1 MNWANLIENSI
12 RRRREDIEVTDSTK
26 HRIRTHRFGRT
37 DLMVSEYGLGC
48 ARIGGVFKSN
58 SGDFVKLLTT
68 AADGG
73 ITFFDTADIYSQGES
88 EQLLGRAFGRRRQ
101 DVVIASKAGYVL
113 SSQRKL
119 VARIKPLVRPLV
131 KLLGLSRHH
140 LPSAVKGELAQ
151 NFSPS
156 YLKGAVEQSL
166 RRLRTDYLD
175 LLQLHSPPAPIV
187 ETGEWLEALD
197 SLKQQGKIRYY
208 GISCDTVD
216 AASAA
221 LSHRGVSSLQL
232 PLSLLS
238 RGFLPVLDAA
248 RDAGVGVIA
257 RECLA
262 NGLLV
267 KDLSLEQIRGY
278 CRSDAEASDKAS
290 QVAAYR
296 REAAAGGVTLQEF
309 ALQWVS
315 QLPAVSVPLI
325 GVTTLEQLHALLT
338 SRIGTA

>member
-1 MNWANLIENSI
+1 VIES
-12 RRRREDIEVTDSTK
+12 SK

-37 DLMVSEYGLGC
+37 DLTISEYGLGC

-58 SGDFVKLLTT
+58 SGDFVKLLTM
-68 AADGG
+68 AVEGG

-88 EQLLGRAFGRRRQ
+88 EQLLGRAFGRRRK

-113 SSQRKL
+113 PSQRKL
-119 VARIKPLVRPLV
+119 VARIKPLVRPVV

-151 NFSPS
+151 NFSSPYVKS
-156 YLKGAVEQSL
+156 AVEQSL

-175 LLQLHSPPAPIV
+175 LLQLHSPPAPVI
-187 ETGEWLEALD
+187 EAGEWLDALD
-197 SLKQQGKIRYY
+197 TLKQQGKIRYY

-238 RGFLPVLDAA
+238 QAFLPVLDVA
-248 RDAGVGVIA
+248 REAGVGVIA

-278 CRSDAEASDKAS
+278 CRSDDEAADKAA
-290 QVAAYR
+290 QIAAYR
-296 REAAAGGVTLQEF
+296 RAAAADGVTLQEF
-309 ALQWVS
+309 ALRWVS
-315 QLPAVSVPLI
+315 QLPGVSVPLV
-325 GVTTLEQLHALLT
+325 GVTTVAQLQALLT
-338 SRIGTA
+338 SRIGTAR

>member
-1 MNWANLIENSI
+1 MGSMNWANFIENSI
-12 RRRREDIEVTDSTK
+12 RRGREDIGVTDGST
-26 HRIRTHRFGRT
+26 HRISRHRFGRT
-37 DLMVSEYGLGC
+37 DLVVSEYGLGC

-58 SGDFVKLLTT
+58 AGDFVKLLTT
-68 AADGG
+68 ARDRG

-88 EQLLGRAFGRRRQ
+88 EQLLGRAFRKRRG

-113 SSQRKL
+113 PSQRKL
-119 VARIKPLVRPLV
+119 VARIKPLVRPV
-131 KLLGLSRHH
+131 IRLLGLSRRH
-140 LPSAVKGELAQ
+140 LPSAVRGELVQ

-156 YLKGAVEQSL
+156 YLKSAVEGSL

-175 LLQLHSPPAPIV
+175 LLQLHSPLASIV
-187 ETGEWLEALD
+187 AAGEWLEALD
-197 SLKQQGKIRYY
+197 ALKREGKIRYY

-221 LSHRGVSSLQL
+221 LSYPGVSSLQL

-238 RGFLPVLDAA
+238 RGFLPVLDRA

-267 KDLSLEQIRGY
+267 KELSLEHIRGY
-278 CRSDAEASDKAS
+278 CRSDAEASEKAS
-290 QVAAYR
+290 QIAAFR
-296 REAAAGGVTLQEF
+296 REAAANGMTLEQF
-309 ALQWVS
+309 ALRWVRG
-315 QLPAVSVPLI
+315 LDGVSVPLV
-325 GVTTLEQLHALLT
+325 GVSRLEQLEALL
-338 SRIGTA
+338 R